1 MVTADLRKG
10 FSLVGAVMLLG
21 GVALGA
27 ETPSKLAFVSDG
39 KGGFTFDTGV
49 LRGTLCQNGKPQGLT
64 SVTHIPTG
72 ARIDGGS
79 GILGYYR
86 VFTTKKR
93 YGTAA
98 WEWPGKA
105 KLLPDGG
112 VQVSWPEADDRP
124 FEMSAIYRW
133 KDPQAL
139 DVETSVKA
147 GSDLNMFESF
157 VASYFD
163 AAFLSPFAYVNEN
176 PASLGTPSFLP
187 AKKAMGDWQIFP
199 RDADV
204 LPIIQDG
211 RWQIA
216 PNPLK
221 WAIMPELEGP
231 VGLRRAAN
239 SLAVMVMAPPQD
251 CIAVAMPCEGETHYS
266 LYLSLFGRDVKTG
279 ETARARARFAVASS
293 ISDDQVI
300 ALYRQYVKDL
310 FRRPA
315 PAKTPEKRGG
325 AAAQP

>member
-1 MVTADLRKG
+1 MVIAGIRKG
-10 FSLVGAVMLLG
+10 FGLVGAVMFLG
-21 GVALGA
+21 GVALGTEA
-27 ETPSKLAFVSDG
+27 SSKLAFVSDG
-39 KGGFTFDTGV
+39 NGGYTFDTGV

-64 SVTHIPTG
+64 SVTHVPSR
-72 ARIDGGS
+72 ARLDGGA

-112 VQVSWPEADDRP
+112 VQVSWPAAADRP
-124 FEMSAIYRW
+124 FDMNAVYRW
-133 KDPQAL
+133 KDPQML
-139 DVETSVKA
+139 DVETTVTARK
-147 GSDLNMFESF
+147 DLDMFESF

-163 AAFLSPFAYVNEN
+163 AAFPSPFAYVNEN
-176 PASLGTPSFLP
+176 PASIGTPGFLL
-187 AKKAMGDWQIFP
+187 AKKSIGDWQIFP

-216 PNPLK
+216 PNPLN

-239 SLAVMVMAPPQD
+239 GLAVVVMAH
-251 CIAVAMPCEGETHYS
+251 A
-266 LYLSLFGRDVKTG
+266 LRGRDPLL
-279 ETARARARFAVASS
+279 
-293 ISDDQVI
+293 
-300 ALYRQYVKDL
+300 ALLVPVRQGRKNRPDRQSPSLLCGRL
-310 FRRPA
+310 FNLR
-315 PAKTPEKRGG
+315 
-325 AAAQP
+325 